1 MTDQQPPDA
10 AEPTAPGPDF
20 AAFDLLVEGLGR
32 WAGSLSEWPPARR
45 VAAEWEAIAPR
56 LERTRRE
63 LSRVLV
69 VGVIGGTGTGK
80 STLVNALA
88 RGDVTAAGDVVRPTT
103 VQPVVVT
110 ATDVDISW
118 LPLAELGAR
127 VSRSESPAVANIV
140 LIDCPDPDTQSE
152 GPGPEAGDQ
161 RPSAANRNRDLLAK
175 ILPACDV
182 LLLVATVQK
191 YRSWIGPAAG

>member
-127 VSRSESPAVANIV
+127 V
-140 LIDCPDPDTQSE
+140 
-152 GPGPEAGDQ
+152 
-161 RPSAANRNRDLLAK
+161 
-175 ILPACDV
+175 
-182 LLLVATVQK
+182 
-191 YRSWIGPAAG
+191 